1 MILLISEATIAMQ
14 LCKKLNIMNDF
25 INQTLGEI
33 VAKQNNLVPVL
44 EKYNLDYCCRGKR
57 TLQKACEE
65 NHVDITTVLNE
76 LENIPV
82 QRTAIQM
89 PFTEMTAEELIAHI
103 LVHHHYY
110 VKQIVPQIQQHLAK
124 LKEKH
129 ADKFEWINTGVETFN
144 LLQQELLQ
152 HMQKE
157 EMVLFPRIKNV
168 EESYKEN
175 KATIKNI
182 LAPISMMESEHTE
195 AGELMEKLKTITN
208 NYTPAETACTTH
220 RITLMELKE
229 FEENLHQHVHLE
241 NNILFPKAIKMYEET
256 EAA

>member
-1 MILLISEATIAMQ
+1 M
-14 LCKKLNIMNDF
+14 
-25 INQTLGEI
+25 
-33 VAKQNNLVPVL
+33 VPVF
-44 EKYNLDYCCRGKR
+44 EKYNLDYCCKGKR

-65 NHVDITTVLNE
+65 NNVDITTVLDE
-76 LENIPV
+76 LENVPA
-82 QRTAIQM
+82 QRTVIQK
-89 PFTEMTAEELIAHI
+89 PFTEMTAEELIGHI

-110 VKQIVPQIQQHLAK
+110 VKQMVPQIQQHLAK
-124 LKEKH
+124 LQEKH
-129 ADKFEWINTGVETFN
+129 ANKFEWIKTGVETFN

-157 EMVLFPRIKNV
+157 ETILFPRIKSV
-168 EESYKEN
+168 EQCYKEN

-182 LAPISMMESEHTE
+182 LTPISVMESEHAE

-220 RITLMELKE
+220 RITLLELKE

-241 NNILFPKAIKMYEET
+241 NNILFPKAIKMYNEI

>member
-1 MILLISEATIAMQ
+1 MILLISAATIAMQ

-152 HMQKE
+152 HMHKE
-157 EMVLFPRIKNV
+157 EMILFPRIKNV

>member
-1 MILLISEATIAMQ
+1 MQ

-82 QRTAIQM
+82 QRTAIQK
-89 PFTEMTAEELIAHI
+89 PFTEMTAEELISHI

-157 EMVLFPRIKNV
+157 ETVLFPRIKEV
-168 EESYKEN
+168 EKCYNEN
-175 KATIKNI
+175 SDTTSTKNI
-182 LAPISMMESEHTE
+182 LEPIMVMESEHAE
-195 AGELMEKLKTITN
+195 AGALMERLKTITN
-208 NYTPAETACTTH
+208 NYTPAQTACTTH
-220 RITLMELKE
+220 RITLTELKE

-241 NNILFPKAIKMYEET
+241 NNILFPNAIKMYNEMK
-256 EAA
+256 AA

>member
-89 PFTEMTAEELIAHI
+89 PFTETTAEELIAHI

>member
-1 MILLISEATIAMQ
+1 
-14 LCKKLNIMNDF
+14 MNDF

-44 EKYNLDYCCRGKR
+44 EKYNLDYCCKGKR
-57 TLQKACEE
+57 TLQKACAE
-65 NHVDITTVLNE
+65 NNVDVTTVLDE
-76 LENIPV
+76 LENIPL
-82 QRTAIQM
+82 QRNAIQK
-89 PFTEMTAEELIAHI
+89 PFTEMTADELIAHI

-129 ADKFEWINTGVETFN
+129 ADKFEWINTGVQTFN

-157 EMVLFPRIKNV
+157 EMILFPQIKAV
-168 EESYKEN
+168 EECYKEN
-175 KATIKNI
+175 RATIKDI
-182 LAPISMMESEHTE
+182 LTPISVMESEHATV
-195 AGELMEKLKTITN
+195 GKLMEKLRTITN

-241 NNILFPKAIKMYEET
+241 NNILFPKAIKMCGET